1 VKANRVK
8 QAIKAGKRVVGTMVA
23 EMRNPEVAYILAAAG
38 MDFLMVDTEHSSV
51 GVESLQNI
59 IRATRAA
66 GLTPLA
72 RVTDNQYPFIAR
84 ILDMG
89 AMGIMV
95 PRVNTAEEA
104 RSVVQHAKYPPLGQR
119 GFGARGVITDY
130 EAVTVP
136 QVIDWVNENTLVI
149 VQVESGEAVAQLEQ
163 TSRIPGIDVAMI
175 GPNDLS
181 ISLGV
186 PGDFEHPKFLKAVE
200 QTFEI
205 CLKNGIAP
213 GVHTP
218 NLQAVKRY
226 RDMGMCFLMYSTE
239 ARMLLDGATKAVHE
253 LVGETGKAGKAVY

>member
-1 VKANRVK
+1 
-8 QAIKAGKRVVGTMVA
+8 
-23 EMRNPEVAYILAAAG
+23 
-38 MDFLMVDTEHSSV
+38 
-51 GVESLQNI
+51 
-59 IRATRAA
+59 
-66 GLTPLA
+66 
-72 RVTDNQYPFIAR
+72 
-84 ILDMG
+84 
-89 AMGIMV
+89 MGIMV

-239 ARMLLDGATKAVHE
+239 ARMLLDAATKAVHE
-253 LVGETGKAGKAVY
+253 LVGETGNVGKAVY